1 MLTTKEKS
9 YIFLII
15 FKYLGGGGSIAL
27 KTWFD
32 ILEK

>member
-15 FKYLGGGGSIAL
+15 FKYLGGEGFYYIKNL
-27 KTWFD
+27 V
-32 ILEK
+32 